1 MSKKRGTDM
10 FTDQKVD
17 RLFSE
22 FVREMDEQTTNGI
35 VKKLDPEK
43 IDPMVD
49 HFLGQCD
56 HFSEKVELRDQIEIF
71 LSAKFDY
78 ALAEERVCISDHVE
92 RNIREKIKDVL
103 REHMNNAGKF
113 AGFVLNWVVI
123 KPVKFFKTAVEPV
136 VANTV
141 LTYSLAV
148 HPPYLDSVE
157 IQYLKAVKPFQ
168 SITNENTYSTETPS
182 KNIKELETVKKY
194 SEDDLVNL
202 TQNTVQDY
210 GLYREKQIKP
220 SQKIKPNSSPLNT
233 TLSQENTGS
242 QKVYVDVQRRI
253 IERSP
258 ISSDIESSGV
268 HVQRFSGELRPI
280 GDVQRIIA
288 QNDHR
293 IYSCFNI
300 YKKSNE
306 IKNGR
311 ISMKFQITSKGMV
324 KDVKVTYNSFNQEL
338 ADRVILQMKTV
349 RFSEIEGKLGEQT
362 VYHTFYF

>member
-1 MSKKRGTDM
+1 MLTGH
-10 FTDQKVD
+10 KVD
-17 RLFSE
+17 KLFTE
-22 FVREMDEQTTNGI
+22 FVREMDEQTTNGV

-49 HFLGQCD
+49 HFLAQCN
-56 HFSEKVELRDQIEIF
+56 HFSEKLELRDRIEIF

-78 ALAEERVCISDHVE
+78 ALAEERVCITE
-92 RNIREKIKDVL
+92 NLEKNIREKIKDVL
-103 REHMNNAGKF
+103 REHINNAGKF
-113 AGFVLNWVVI
+113 AGFVLNWAVI

-148 HPPYLDSVE
+148 HPPYLDSMEV
-157 IQYLKAVKPFQ
+157 QYLKAVKPSQ
-168 SITNENTYSTETPS
+168 SLTNEYQISTETALQ
-182 KNIKELETVKKY
+182 NIKELETVKKY
-194 SEDDLVNL
+194 SEADLVNL
-202 TQNTVQDY
+202 TQTTTQTPN
-210 GLYREKQIKP
+210 EKQAKP
-220 SQKIKPNSSPLNT
+220 SKRVKQSSSSLNT
-233 TLSQENTGS
+233 DISREDKGS

-253 IERSP
+253 IERTP
-258 ISSDIESSGV
+258 IISNMESTGIS
-268 HVQRFSGELRPI
+268 VQRYSGEFRPI
-280 GDVQRIIA
+280 GDIQRIIA

-293 IYSCFNI
+293 IYSCFNV

-306 IKNGR
+306 KKNGR

-338 ADRVILQMKTV
+338 ADRVMLQMKIV
-349 RFSEIEGKLGEQT
+349 RFSEIDGKLGNQT

>member
-1 MSKKRGTDM
+1 MLK
-10 FTDQKVD
+10 DQKVD

-35 VKKLDPEK
+35 VKKLNPEK
-43 IDPMVD
+43 IDLMVD
-49 HFLGQCD
+49 HFLAQCD
-56 HFSEKVELRDQIEIF
+56 HFSQKLELRDQIEIF

-78 ALAEERVCISDHVE
+78 ALAEERVCISHNLE
-92 RNIREKIKDVL
+92 KNIREKIRDVL
-103 REHMNNAGKF
+103 REHLSNAGKF
-113 AGFVLNWVVI
+113 AGFVLNWAVI

-157 IQYLKAVKPFQ
+157 IQYLKAVKPVQ
-168 SITNENTYSTETPS
+168 STVNEYKLAVTAGKSIT
-182 KNIKELETVKKY
+182 ELETVKKY
-194 SEDDLVNL
+194 SEEDLTNL
-202 TQNTVQDY
+202 THNSVQTYELPD
-210 GLYREKQIKP
+210 EKQAKP
-220 SQKIKPNSSPLNT
+220 TDRVKTSSSPLNA

-253 IERSP
+253 IERTP
-258 ISSDIESSGV
+258 ISGTESDAVNV
-268 HVQRFSGELRPI
+268 HRFSGELRPI
-280 GDVQRIIA
+280 GDIQRIIA

-293 IYSCFNI
+293 IYNCFNV

-306 IKNGR
+306 RKNGR

-349 RFSEIEGKLGEQT
+349 RFSEIEGKRGEQT

>member
-1 MSKKRGTDM
+1 M
-10 FTDQKVD
+10 FKDHKVD
-17 RLFSE
+17 KLFLE

-49 HFLGQCD
+49 HFLAQCD
-56 HFSEKVELRDQIEIF
+56 HFSQKLELRDQIEIF

-78 ALAEERVCISDHVE
+78 ALAEERVCLSDNLE
-92 RNIREKIKDVL
+92 KSIREKIKDVL
-103 REHMNNAGKF
+103 REHLGNAGNF
-113 AGFVLNWVVI
+113 AGFILNWAVI
-123 KPVKFFKTAVEPV
+123 KPVKFFKTAIEPV

-157 IQYLKAVKPFQ
+157 IQFLKAVKPVQ
-168 SITNENTYSTETPS
+168 STSNEYEIADNT
-182 KNIKELETVKKY
+182 IKSIQELQTVKKY
-194 SEDDLVNL
+194 SEADLTNL
-202 TQNTVQDY
+202 THNSVQPYD
-210 GLYREKQIKP
+210 LSDMKQAK
-220 SQKIKPNSSPLNT
+220 STDRVKTSSSPLNP

-253 IERSP
+253 IERTP
-258 ISSDIESSGV
+258 ISGTESDAVNV
-268 HVQRFSGELRPI
+268 HRFSGELRPI
-280 GDVQRIIA
+280 GDIQRIIA

-293 IYSCFNI
+293 IYNCFNV

-306 IKNGR
+306 RKNGR

-338 ADRVILQMKTV
+338 ADRVMLQMKTV